1 MSKTAHQV
9 KSELI
14 AQGKSVPDWAKEY
27 GFPVRSVRAVIYG
40 HNKGL
45 RGQSHRIAVALGMK
59 ARPE

>member
-1 MSKTAHQV
+1 MSKTAQQV
-9 KSELI
+9 RSELV
-14 AQGKSVPDWAKEY
+14 AHGKTVPDWAKEH

-45 RGQSHRIAVALGMK
+45 RGQSHQIAVALGMK